1 MYLVFSDS
9 EIITVDRSNMEL
21 TIKNR
26 APLGDSLIAFW
37 NTFKRYKE
45 KDGQLL
51 HYPSDQAFDEAVRS
65 IYVVSDYGKNIP
77 LETLQAQIQTIFS
90 ELSLSM
96 APDNS
101 SPVVK
106 ALTDSLLLYVGDSNQ
121 ISLDT
126 YSLTMGVLDGKIVQ
140 VYDVTSLRQRLGLE
154 YYFTFFGP
162 CPQPIIE
169 CPFCHKWFRAIHGNA
184 LYCSSKCRN
193 KMEKTKMSTDV
204 FYSSHRNKQKYYNG
218 RLNDLL
224 SACEYDKQNPLYL
237 HCQKTYDDCL
247 HRAQAYYRQTIEYEK
262 SRRGNEES
270 LLLHQHFPYLPE
282 VKSMP
287 PTDHSKYDQDLKS
300 IWGTFTAECK
310 EAKKKCKKQ

>member
-26 APLGDSLIAFW
+26 APLGDALIAFW

-51 HYPSDQAFDEAVRS
+51 RYPSDQAFDEAVRS
-65 IYVVSDYGKNIP
+65 VDAVSEYGKNIP
-77 LETLQAQIQTIFS
+77 RGTLQAQIQTIFT
-90 ELSLSM
+90 ELSLSVVS
-96 APDNS
+96 DNS
-101 SPVVK
+101 SPIVK

-140 VYDVTSLRQRLGLE
+140 VYNVTSLRQRLSLE

-162 CPQPIIE
+162 CPQLILE
-169 CPFCHKWFRAIHGNA
+169 CPNCHRWFRGNHGNSV
-184 LYCSSKCRN
+184 YCSRECQKQMIKQKERN
-193 KMEKTKMSTDV
+193 
-204 FYSSHRNKQKYYNG
+204 FYYCTYRNMQKYYNG
-218 RLNDLL
+218 RLNALL
-224 SACEYDKQNPLYL
+224 SECKSDDLCL
-237 HCQKTYDDCL
+237 RCQKTYEDCL
-247 HRAQAYYRQTIEYEK
+247 HRAQTFYRETTAY
-262 SRRGNEES
+262 EES
-270 LLLHQHFPYLPE
+270 RTDSKVTAAIYFAFPELREAEIRPA
-282 VKSMP
+282 
-287 PTDHSKYDQDLKS
+287 TDEEEYKHELKS
-300 IWGTFTAECK
+300 IWSVFTKEVK

>member
-51 HYPSDQAFDEAVRS
+51 RYPSDQAFDDAVRS
-65 IYVVSDYGKNIP
+65 VDAVSEYGKNIP
-77 LETLQAQIQTIFS
+77 RGTLQAQIQTIFT
-90 ELSLSM
+90 ELSLSVV
-96 APDNS
+96 PDNS
-101 SPVVK
+101 SPIVK

-140 VYDVTSLRQRLGLE
+140 VYDVTSLHQRLSLE

-162 CPQPIIE
+162 CPQLVLE
-169 CPFCHKWFRAIHGNA
+169 CPNCHRWFQANHGNSV
-184 LYCSSKCRN
+184 YCTPKCR
-193 KMEKTKMSTDV
+193 KEIEKEKEHNF
-204 FYSSHRNKQKYYNG
+204 FYTTHRNKQKYYHG
-218 RLNDLL
+218 RLRDLL
-224 SACEYDKQNPLYL
+224 SACEFDEQNPLYL
-237 HCQKTYDDCL
+237 HCQSTYKDCL
-247 HRAQAYYRQTIEYEK
+247 NCAQELCRKTIEYEK

-287 PTDHSKYDQDLKS
+287 PTDQSKYEQDLKS
-300 IWGTFTAECK
+300 IWNVFTKEVK
-310 EAKKKCKKQ
+310 EAKRQCKKQ